1 MNGQGIAQFIPL
13 ILIFVIFYFFLIRPQ
28 QKRAKDH
35 LAMVAGLKRG
45 DEVIT
50 SGGIIAIVDR
60 VMEDDRIEVVL
71 GDSVKVQIIRSTITS
86 LLKKQKLN
94 NNSFVLS
101 FTKIKVLLIYIIL
114 ISAFFFASLN
124 FKNNNLIDKK
134 INLGLD
140 LQGGSY
146 ILLEIDTKPLVS
158 QKLQTKVIPIK
169 KLLSK
174 NKINFKNFNISSDNI
189 SLIIEVEKQ
198 KKFKNLFFKQQ
209 ENIVNNFIP
218 EYNKFELDLEFN
230 QNKALIKFSNF
241 GLISLNNAALKQS
254 IEIIRR
260 RIDDVGTKEPTI
272 LQRGD
277 KRILVELPGIDNP
290 ERIKELLGK
299 TAQLTFRLVSKD
311 DGFGSEKLILSENN
325 EELTVN
331 KRVAISGDNLVDAQP
346 QFDSQSNQPIVLFT
360 LDRLGAQKF
369 GRITTENVGR
379 RLAIVLDNTVI
390 SAPQIREAITGGTGT
405 ISGGFSFQESTD
417 LALLLRSGALP
428 APINIVEERTVGPD
442 LGKDSIDAGVFSLIV
457 GFILVI
463 IFMFIKYKIFGLVS
477 NISLIANLIMMV
489 GILTILEATLTLPG
503 IAGIILTVGMAVDS
517 NVLIYE
523 RIKEELKTEKSI
535 IHAFD
540 TGYNKAK
547 ITVIDAN
554 VTTLIAAVIL
564 FTFGSGPVKGF
575 AITLGIGIVTTLFS
589 AYFVARH
596 LTSLIVLN
604 DKNGKYFKL

>member
-1 MNGQGIAQFIPL
+1 M
-13 ILIFVIFYFFLIRPQ
+13 
-28 QKRAKDH
+28 
-35 LAMVAGLKRG
+35 
-45 DEVIT
+45 
-50 SGGIIAIVDR
+50 
-60 VMEDDRIEVVL
+60 
-71 GDSVKVQIIRSTITS
+71 
-86 LLKKQKLN
+86 
-94 NNSFVLS
+94 LS
-101 FTKIKVLLIYIIL
+101 FTKIKVSFIYLIL
-114 ISAFFFASLN
+114 ISTIFFASLN
-124 FKNNNLIDKK
+124 LKNNNLIDKK
-134 INLGLD
+134 VNLGLD

-158 QKLQTKVIPIK
+158 QKLQAKVIPIK
-169 KLLSK
+169 RLLNE
-174 NKINFKNFNISSDNI
+174 NKINFKDFVILPDNI
-189 SLIIEVEKQ
+189 SFVTNKENQ
-198 KKFKNLFFKQQ
+198 NKFKNLFFKQQ
-209 ENIVNNFIP
+209 ENTVNNFIS

-230 QNKALIKFSNF
+230 KNKAFINFSNF
-241 GLISLNNAALKQS
+241 GIVNLNNSALKQS

-277 KRILVELPGIDNP
+277 NRILVELPGIDNP
-290 ERIKELLGK
+290 ERVKELLGK

-311 DGFGSEKLILSENN
+311 DGFGSEKLILSESG

-331 KRVAISGDNLVDAQP
+331 KRVVISGDNLVDAQP
-346 QFDSQSNQPIVLFT
+346 QFDNQSNQPIVLFT

-369 GRITTENVGR
+369 GRITTENIGR
-379 RLAIVLDNTVI
+379 RLAIVLDNSVI
-390 SAPQIREAITGGTGT
+390 SAPQIREAITAGTGT
-405 ISGGFSFQESTD
+405 ITGGFSFQESTD

-442 LGKDSIDAGVFSLIV
+442 LGKDSIDAGVFSLII

-477 NISLIANLIMMV
+477 NISLIANLFMMV
-489 GILTILEATLTLPG
+489 GILTVLEATLTLPG

-554 VTTLIAAVIL
+554 VTTLIAAMIL
-564 FTFGSGPVKGF
+564 FIFGSGPVKGF
-575 AITLGIGIVTTLFS
+575 AVTLGIGIITTLFS
-589 AYFVARH
+589 AYFIARH
-596 LTSLIVLN
+596 LTSIIVLN
-604 DKNGKYFKL
+604 DKEGKYFKL